1 MQMNRKRRNT
11 YRCGECGS
19 LIEPWQE
26 MYSWT
31 EGKCSKF
38 VCSDCFDALF
48 DELTRFE
55 RAALIGSEITTPEEL
70 SLPPS

>member
-1 MQMNRKRRNT
+1 MNSKRRKN
-11 YRCGECGS
+11 YRCGECGA

-31 EGKCSKF
+31 EGKCSEF

-48 DELTRFE
+48 DELTR
-55 RAALIGSEITTPEEL
+55 P
-70 SLPPS
+70 

>member
-1 MQMNRKRRNT
+1 MNRKRRKS
-11 YRCGECGS
+11 YRCGECGA

-31 EGKCSKF
+31 EGKGSEF
-38 VCSDCFDALF
+38 VCCDCFDALF
-48 DELTRFE
+48 DELTRPE
-55 RAALIGSEITTPEEL
+55 RAQLIGSEVTTPEEL